1 MDLPRSVEIFLDSE
15 GTSSFG
21 KTIDSFFDN
30 TIGYIKS
37 VHDKSKPHEFNIR
50 GGEINYPDR
59 GSNDRLTYLLYDDN
73 YVVAGVVETRTT
85 FNHLRFTFFRD
96 DKFLESLTSP

>member
-1 MDLPRSVEIFLDSE
+1 MSRFFSDGQEISR
-15 GTSSFG
+15 FG

-30 TIGYIKS
+30 TIGYIES
-37 VHDKSKPHEFNIR
+37 VHDKSKHHEFNIR
-50 GGEINYPDR
+50 GGEINYPDG
-59 GSNDRLTYLLYDDN
+59 GSNYRLTYLLYDDN